1 MDLGSSKGFLAYFTV
16 LNRTS
21 ILETGRERTTVQSLA
36 DKHLV
41 TFALVAVLFLMV
53 KFGAEYCAEQY
64 KLYLLC
70 NNADITQQESI
81 LCQTEK
87 SNYRTK

>member
-21 ILETGRERTTVQSLA
+21 LLETGKERTTVQSLA

-41 TFALVAVLFLMV
+41 TFALIAVLFLMV

-64 KLYLLC
+64 KLYSLC